1 MSSKNI
7 SPQAIGL
14 WVSINILINAIVIRE
29 AFLGSDSLYWLL
41 LITVPLLL
49 FSTSKILKLNNMNN
63 QLNPVVLPESDFRI
77 LKRLASGQAVKQPD
91 DMSLNHEVE
100 RAIIV
105 KDDAFPQNTIRI
117 NTRVSITDMETEQTS
132 SFTIVLP
139 EHADIRK
146 KKISV
151 VAPMGAALIGF
162 REGDD
167 FSWKMPGGIRRFRVL
182 EVDNSSNQ

>member
-1 MSSKNI
+1 MS
-7 SPQAIGL
+7 L
-14 WVSINILINAIVIRE
+14 WVSINILINAIVIHE
-29 AFLGSDSLYWLL
+29 AFIVNNNLYWLL
-41 LITVPLLL
+41 FITLPLLL
-49 FSTSKILKLNNMNN
+49 ISTTKIRKLNNMNN
-63 QLNPVVLPESDFRI
+63 QMNPVVLSESDYRI
-77 LKRLASGQAVKQPD
+77 LKRLASGQAVKQRG

-105 KDDAFPQNTIRI
+105 KDDAFPPNTIRI
-117 NTRVSITDMETEQTS
+117 NTKVSIADMETEQTS

-139 EHADIRK
+139 EHADIRQ

-182 EVDNSSNQ
+182 TVDNSANQ